1 MKKRKEFKDST
12 TRIKKEN
19 EKLRQELS
27 YKDSQ
32 KELFKN
38 IVEKAEKYLS
48 EKLAEQ
54 ENNKIEENLE
64 NTENIEEID
73 DEDLQQY
80 ADIKTTSTMRERVKG
95 IETKDRI
102 KLLMKRSM
110 SMNEMKKVKQS
121 LDDRIDE
128 E

>member
-1 MKKRKEFKDST
+1 M
-12 TRIKKEN
+12 
-19 EKLRQELS
+19 
-27 YKDSQ
+27 
-32 KELFKN
+32 FKN
-38 IVEKAEKYLS
+38 IVETAEKYLN

-64 NTENIEEID
+64 NTEKIEEID
-73 DEDLQQY
+73 DDDLQQY
-80 ADIKTTSTMRERVKG
+80 AEIKTTSTMRDRLKG

-110 SMNEMKKVKQS
+110 SMNEMKKAKQS

>member
-1 MKKRKEFKDST
+1 
-12 TRIKKEN
+12 
-19 EKLRQELS
+19 
-27 YKDSQ
+27 
-32 KELFKN
+32 LFKN
-38 IVEKAEKYLS
+38 IVETAEKYLNK
-48 EKLAEQ
+48 KLDEQ

-64 NTENIEEID
+64 NTEKIEEID
-73 DEDLQQY
+73 DDDDLQQY
-80 ADIKTTSTMRERVKG
+80 AEIKTTSTMRDRLKG

>member
-1 MKKRKEFKDST
+1 
-12 TRIKKEN
+12 
-19 EKLRQELS
+19 
-27 YKDSQ
+27 
-32 KELFKN
+32 LFKN
-38 IVEKAEKYLS
+38 IVETAEKYLN

-64 NTENIEEID
+64 NTEKIEEID
-73 DEDLQQY
+73 DDDLQQY
-80 ADIKTTSTMRERVKG
+80 AEIKTTSTMRDRLKG

-110 SMNEMKKVKQS
+110 SMNEMKKAKQS

>member
-1 MKKRKEFKDST
+1 
-12 TRIKKEN
+12 
-19 EKLRQELS
+19 
-27 YKDSQ
+27 
-32 KELFKN
+32 LFKN
-38 IVEKAEKYLS
+38 IVEKEEKYLN
-48 EKLAEQ
+48 EKLVEQ
-54 ENNKIEENLE
+54 ENNKIDENLE

-80 ADIKTTSTMRERVKG
+80 ADIKTTTTMRDRVKG

>member
-1 MKKRKEFKDST
+1 
-12 TRIKKEN
+12 
-19 EKLRQELS
+19 
-27 YKDSQ
+27 
-32 KELFKN
+32 LFKN